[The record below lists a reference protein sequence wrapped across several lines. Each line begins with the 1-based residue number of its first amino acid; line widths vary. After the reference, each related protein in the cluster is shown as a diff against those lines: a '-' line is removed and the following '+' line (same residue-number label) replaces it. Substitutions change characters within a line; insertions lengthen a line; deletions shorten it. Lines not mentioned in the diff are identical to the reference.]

1 VIHFRRT
8 VTQDGVHLGDQEFSE
23 GDKVVLFYNSANR
36 DAAVFD
42 EPFRFDLGRTP
53 NEHVGFGGP
62 GPHFCLGSHLARR
75 EITLAF
81 RELFRR
87 IPDVHA
93 TGDPERLRSNFI
105 NGIKHL
111 PAAWT
116 PVARST

>member
-1 VIHFRRT
+1 
-8 VTQDGVHLGDQEFSE
+8 
-23 GDKVVLFYNSANR
+23 
-36 DAAVFD
+36 
-42 EPFRFDLGRTP
+42 
-53 NEHVGFGGP
+53 VGFGGP

-87 IPDVHA
+87 IPDIHA
-93 TGDPERLRSNFI
+93 TAAPDGLRSNFI

-116 PVARST
+116 PQRATS